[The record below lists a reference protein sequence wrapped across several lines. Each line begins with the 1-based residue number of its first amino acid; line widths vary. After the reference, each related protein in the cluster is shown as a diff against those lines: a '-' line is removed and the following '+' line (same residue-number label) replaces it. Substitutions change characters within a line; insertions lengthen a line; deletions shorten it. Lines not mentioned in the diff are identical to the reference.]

1 MSIVA
6 ALRKEVDST
15 LIQHPAFLLGL
26 NTLERLADD
35 HFGGLD
41 PSIQML
47 VGPSRIGKTMILQ
60 ALAEKYPARQ
70 ENHRCIR
77 PVLFVSV
84 TPGTAPKDL
93 PLSVIRALGAPI
105 PRERSRA
112 GSLFYMMLD
121 QLRLAQTSVI
131 LFDEASHL
139 VDTGSKVPSRQASD
153 WFKALSDEARVSLVL
168 SGVFRLKRLLES
180 NEQLRGR
187 SRKPVKLMPYRW
199 DIKQEIATFAACA
212 RAFMAAFAK
221 HGYPIAPDMNID
233 ALMRNLYAASA
244 GNIGILA
251 QFFRALAAEARA
263 PGPLDRSALHKA
275 GTSMILPADGLITP
289 FTEEPPS
296 TAYLLQLY
304 AAELGVYG
312 VSVPID
318 SPHAELAAHRNA
330 VRSSE
335 TA

>member
-1 MSIVA
+1 MSIVT
-6 ALRKEVDST
+6 ALRKEIDST

-26 NTLERLADD
+26 RALDSLADD
-35 HFGGLD
+35 HVGGLD
-41 PSIQML
+41 PSVQML

-60 ALAEKYPARQ
+60 ALAEKYPARR
-70 ENHRCIR
+70 EGHRWIR

-121 QLRLAQTSVI
+121 QLRLAQTALI

-139 VDTGSKVPSRQASD
+139 VDVGSKVPSRQASD
-153 WFKALSDEARVSLVL
+153 WFKSLSDEARVSLVL
-168 SGVFRLKRLLES
+168 SGVPRLKRLLDS

-187 SRKPVKLMPYRW
+187 SRKPVELMPYRW
-199 DIKQEIATFAACA
+199 DVKQEIATLAGCA
-212 RAFMAAFAK
+212 HAFMAVFAK
-221 HGYPIAPDMNID
+221 HGYPIAPDMNTD

-244 GNIGILA
+244 GNVGILA
-251 QFFRALAAEARA
+251 QFFRALAAEART
-263 PGPLDRSALHKA
+263 PGPLDRTALHKA
-275 GTSMILPADGLITP
+275 GASMILPADGLIKP
-289 FTEEPPS
+289 FAEEPPPMEH
-296 TAYLLQLY
+296 LLQLY

-318 SPHAELAAHRNA
+318 SPHAALAAHRNA
-330 VRSSE
+330 IRRTE

>member
-1 MSIVA
+1 MSIVT
-6 ALRKEVDST
+6 ALRKEIDSI

-26 NTLERLADD
+26 NTLERLANDR
-35 HFGGLD
+35 FGGLE
-41 PSIQML
+41 PSMLSL

-60 ALAEKYPARQ
+60 ALAEKHPARQ
-70 ENHRCIR
+70 QNHRWIR

-105 PRERSRA
+105 PRERSRV
-112 GSLFYMMLD
+112 GSLYYMMLE

-139 VDTGSKVPSRQASD
+139 VDVGSKVPSRQASD
-153 WFKALSDEARVSLVL
+153 WFKAVSDEARVSIVL
-168 SGVFRLKRLLES
+168 SGVFRLKRLLDS

-187 SRKPVKLMPYRW
+187 SRKAVELMPYRW
-199 DIKQEIATFAACA
+199 SVKHELAAFAGCA
-212 RAFMAAFAK
+212 QAFMAAFAK
-221 HGYPIAPDMNID
+221 HGYPIASDMNTD

-263 PGPLDRSALHKA
+263 PGPLDRNALHHA
-275 GTSMILPADGLITP
+275 SASMILPADGLITP

-296 TAYLLQLY
+296 TEYLLQLY
-304 AAELGVYG
+304 AAELAVYG

-330 VRSSE
+330 VRSPE
-335 TA
+335 AA